1 MGNSFVDA
9 GLNRVRSAIAGYAG
23 QKVSAYADEV
33 RGLVGLSKEGNNSGL
48 TPNPNVART
57 GNKSILTYPM
67 NVDND
72 PQQGHHMLFHIYTRE
87 NGAILSPKTNKTYE
101 EFEANVDSEFQSL
114 RNEYHREV
122 ADSNSRPRPDRSA
135 NLGNSPPS
143 PYGPPLGHNMDE
155 DMAMVDRIPRVKSAS
170 GGTNRSIVYS
180 TLPTKK
186 LETSIALYM
195 PPSVQVNYDV
205 KYVETE
211 IGNIAIAGADAI
223 AAFRKS
229 EGDLATRLKSAMVG
243 MGPAAQEAMQ
253 AFANK
258 TLDTVANGAAALI
271 NLERGTVITPR
282 MEMMFQGVGRR
293 SFSYTFNFIPKSEA
307 EAKLVEEIIT
317 QFKFYMMPRYS
328 NPRTRREMDIP
339 GFFQIDYM
347 YHTQENNFINKIKP
361 SFLTGLQVQYGG
373 DRFTAY
379 EQTDS
384 RFGTGSPPQKSQ
396 LTLNFSELET
406 LSQESIGEGY

>member
-87 NGAILSPKTNKTYE
+87 NGAILSPKVKKTFE
-101 EFEANVDSEFQSL
+101 EFGSELDSEFQSI
-114 RNEYHREV
+114 RNEYHAGV
-122 ADSNSRPRPDRSA
+122 AASY
-135 NLGNSPPS
+135 NLGQVVGDANNENDPNFAARPNIAYDS
-143 PYGPPLGHNMDE
+143 G
-155 DMAMVDRIPRVKSAS
+155 IPKVKSAS

-223 AAFRKS
+223 AAFRGAS
-229 EGDLATRLKSAMVG
+229 GQDLTTKIESAMRG
-243 MGPAAQEAMQ
+243 MGPAGKEALQ
-253 AFANK
+253 AFLNK
-258 TLDTVANGAAALI
+258 TLDTAASGAAALI

-339 GFFQIDYM
+339 GFFQIEYM

-361 SFLTGLQVQYGG
+361 SFLTGMQVQYGG

-406 LSQESIGEGY
+406 LSQESVGEGY

>member
-33 RGLVGLSKEGNNSGL
+33 RGLVGLSKEGNNSRL
-48 TPNPNVART
+48 IPNPNVART

-87 NGAILSPKTNKTYE
+87 NGAILSPKVKKTFE
-101 EFEANVDSEFQSL
+101 EFGSELDSEFQSI
-114 RNEYHREV
+114 R
-122 ADSNSRPRPDRSA
+122 NSRQAGVAASY
-135 NLGNSPPS
+135 NLGQVVGDAN
-143 PYGPPLGHNMDE
+143 DE
-155 DMAMVDRIPRVKSAS
+155 NDPNFSERINFLDKIPKVKSAS
-170 GGTNRSIVYS
+170 GGTNKSIVYS

-243 MGPAAQEAMQ
+243 MGPAAREALQ
-253 AFANK
+253 SFLNK
-258 TLDTVANGAAALI
+258 TLDTVASGAAALI

-347 YHTQENNFINKIKP
+347 YRTQENNFINKIKP
-361 SFLTGLQVQYGG
+361 SFLTGMQVQYGG

-406 LSQESIGEGY
+406 LSQESVGEGY

>member
-1 MGNSFVDA
+1 MANPLVDA
-9 GLNRVRSAIAGYAG
+9 GLNSVRSAIAGYAG
-23 QKVSAYADEV
+23 QKVASYADV
-33 RGLVGLSKEGNNSGL
+33 IRGYAGLSKEGNNSKL
-48 TPNPNVART
+48 TPNPNIART

-87 NGAILSPKTNKTYE
+87 NGAILSPKVKKTFE
-101 EFEANVDSEFQSL
+101 EFGSELDSEFQSI
-114 RNEYHREV
+114 R
-122 ADSNSRPRPDRSA
+122 NSRQAGVAASY
-135 NLGNSPPS
+135 NLGQVVGDAN
-143 PYGPPLGHNMDE
+143 DE
-155 DMAMVDRIPRVKSAS
+155 NDPNFSERINFLDKIPKVKSAS
-170 GGTNRSIVYS
+170 GGTNKSIVYS

-258 TLDTVANGAAALI
+258 TLDTVASGAAALI